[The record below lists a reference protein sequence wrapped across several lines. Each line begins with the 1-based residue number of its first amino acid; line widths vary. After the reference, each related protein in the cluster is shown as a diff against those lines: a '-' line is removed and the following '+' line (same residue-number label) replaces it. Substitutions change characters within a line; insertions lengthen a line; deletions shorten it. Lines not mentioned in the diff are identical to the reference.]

1 MEQPAREPGESTT
14 EARLTISSVSTLL
27 GIPIPTIRSW
37 ERRYGFPTPHR
48 TDGRHRRYSAAE
60 VDLLR
65 ALRDEITRG
74 HPAREA
80 VDIVRRGR
88 PTGGG
93 ERDGRI
99 EDFLSSAMRLDPIG
113 LRRALDSAVESVG
126 VEAAIRDVGLP
137 AMREMGSRWRAGTC
151 DVANE
156 HFATQAVRVW
166 LARMS
171 TLAPAPF
178 RSGSIVL
185 ACGPKDLHS
194 VGLEAFGVLLGRRGW
209 ATRTL
214 GPLTPA
220 ASLVTA
226 LRASEAWAAVVTSQ
240 RSVTRRAAVEAIA
253 AGAAV
258 PGVHAFYA
266 GDAFSSPASRRD
278 VPGTF
283 LGEDVVEAL
292 DTIESASPD
301 NSRSL
306 SPPHRVGG

>member
-1 MEQPAREPGESTT
+1 MEVPQGRDDPGA
-14 EARLTISSVSTLL
+14 EARLTISSVSSLL
-27 GIPIPTIRSW
+27 GIPVPTIRSW
-37 ERRYGFPTPHR
+37 ERRYGYPTPHR
-48 TDGRHRRYSAAE
+48 TDGRHRRYSTAE

-88 PTGGG
+88 SVGGA
-93 ERDGRI
+93 ERARLD
-99 EDFLSSAMRLDPIG
+99 DFLTSAMRLDPVG
-113 LRRALDSAVESVG
+113 LRRALDTAVESIG
-126 VEAAIRDVGLP
+126 VEAAIRDVALP
-137 AMREMGSRWRAGTC
+137 AMREMGSRWKAGTC

-156 HFATQAVRVW
+156 HLATEAVRVW

-171 TLAPAPF
+171 AMAPAPF
-178 RSGSIVL
+178 RPGSLVL

-209 ATRTL
+209 AVRTL

-226 LRASEAWAAVVTSQ
+226 LRAAEAWAAVVTSQ
-240 RSVTRRAAVEAIA
+240 RNVTRRAAIEAIA
-253 AGAAV
+253 SAAAV

-266 GDAFSSPASRRD
+266 GNAFSSSASRRD

-283 LGEDVVEAL
+283 LGDDVVEAVER
-292 DTIESASPD
+292 IESASPD
-301 NSRSL
+301 RRGSHGAAR
-306 SPPHRVGG
+306 PVGA

>member
-1 MEQPAREPGESTT
+1 MEPAREPDESTT
-14 EARLTISSVSTLL
+14 EARLAISSVSSLL

-37 ERRYGFPTPHR
+37 ERRYGYPTPHR
-48 TDGRHRRYSAAE
+48 TDGRHRRYSTAE

-80 VDIVRRGR
+80 VDMVRRGR
-88 PTGGG
+88 PAGGAD
-93 ERDGRI
+93 RDGRI
-99 EDFLSSAMRLDPIG
+99 DDFLTSAMRLDPIG
-113 LRRALDSAVESVG
+113 LRRALDSAVESIG

-156 HFATQAVRVW
+156 HLATEAVRVW

-171 TLAPAPF
+171 AMAPAPF
-178 RSGSIVL
+178 RPGSIVL

-209 ATRTL
+209 AVRTL

-240 RSVTRRAAVEAIA
+240 RNVTRRTAVEAIA
-253 AGAAV
+253 AAAAV

-283 LGEDVVEAL
+283 LGDDVVEAL

-301 NSRSL
+301 RRRSL
-306 SPPHRVGG
+306 APAHRVGA

>member
-1 MEQPAREPGESTT
+1 MEPARERDETTT
-14 EARLTISSVSTLL
+14 EARLTISSVSSML

-37 ERRYGFPTPHR
+37 ERRYGYPTPHR
-48 TDGRHRRYSAAE
+48 TDGRHRRYSTAE

-80 VDIVRRGR
+80 VDMVRRGR
-88 PTGGG
+88 PTGGA

-99 EDFLSSAMRLDPIG
+99 DDFLTSAMRLDPIG
-113 LRRALDSAVESVG
+113 LRRALDSAMESIG

-156 HFATQAVRVW
+156 HLATEAVRVW

-171 TLAPAPF
+171 AMSPAPF
-178 RSGSIVL
+178 RPGSIVL

-209 ATRTL
+209 AVRTL

-226 LRASEAWAAVVTSQ
+226 LRPSAAWAAVVTSQ
-240 RSVTRRAAVEAIA
+240 RNVTRRAAVEAIA
-253 AGAAV
+253 AAAAV
-258 PGVHAFYA
+258 PGVRAFYA
-266 GDAFSSPASRRD
+266 GDAFSSPASRRN

-283 LGEDVVEAL
+283 LGDDVVGAL
-292 DTIESASPD
+292 ETMESASPD
-301 NSRSL
+301 RRRSL
-306 SPPHRVGG
+306 APAHRVGA